1 MGKYQGYEKYKDS
14 GVEWLGKIPEHWK
27 VTRAKFVSDIFV
39 PQRNKPELNLDDG
52 LPWLTMDDMLGDRV
66 SHTKFKVTKE
76 ASINAGSKSLK
87 KGSVIA
93 SCIGNFGVCTINDV
107 DVIINQQLQA
117 FIPNSHII
125 PEYLRELVKISSDY
139 FQMIAT
145 AATVIYV
152 NQAGFANMPI
162 TLPPPDEQEKIAR
175 FLDHKTKQ
183 IDDLIAKK
191 EALIEK
197 LDEKRT
203 ALISHAVTKGLDPNV
218 PMKDSG
224 IEWLDEI
231 PENWKRIPFRWCC
244 YITEGQVDPTQP
256 KFKDLP
262 LIAPNHIES
271 QTGKLVAKETAEDQ
285 GAISGK
291 YFYKSGTLLYSK
303 IRPALVKAC
312 ISDEDG
318 LCSAD
323 MYPIKTA
330 GILSNKFM
338 LYQILSKNFTQLAIL
353 VSDRVAM
360 PKVNRETL
368 GGFPILVP
376 PLKEQQQIVDYLD
389 EQTASIT
396 QQKAK
401 IQQAIELLKE
411 YRTALIT
418 NAVTGK
424 IDVRQV
430 PIPEA
435 QKPA

>member
-1 MGKYQGYEKYKDS
+1 MSNSSLIYLLDTNACIVYLKNKNSNINLHLDS
-14 GVEWLGKIPEHWK
+14 VGSNKIAVCSVVKAELFYGSMRSNNPQKSLNIQLLFLNQFISLPFDDRCAEIYG
-27 VTRAKFVSDIFV
+27 TIRADLA
-39 PQRNKPELNLDDG
+39 NKGTPISLNDLQI
-52 LPWLTMDDMLGDRV
+52 
-66 SHTKFKVTKE
+66 
-76 ASINAGSKSLK
+76 ASIALANNLILVINIGAKSNTVTNLHL
-87 KGSVIA
+87 
-93 SCIGNFGVCTINDV
+93 D
-107 DVIINQQLQA
+107 
-117 FIPNSHII
+117 
-125 PEYLRELVKISSDY
+125 KIKE
-139 FQMIAT
+139 FWA
-145 AATVIYV
+145 
-152 NQAGFANMPI
+152 
-162 TLPPPDEQEKIAR
+162 TLPPLDEQKAIAH
-175 FLDHKTKQ
+175 FLDYKTKQ

-203 ALISHAVTKGLDPNV
+203 ALISHAVTKGLEPNA
-218 PMKDSG
+218 PMKNSG

-231 PENWKRIPFRWCC
+231 PEHWKRIPFRWCC

-312 ISDEDG
+312 ISEEDG

-401 IQQAIELLKE
+401 IQQAIERLKE

-430 PIPEA
+430 PIP
-435 QKPA
+435 

>member
-1 MGKYQGYEKYKDS
+1 
-14 GVEWLGKIPEHWK
+14 
-27 VTRAKFVSDIFV
+27 
-39 PQRNKPELNLDDG
+39 
-52 LPWLTMDDMLGDRV
+52 
-66 SHTKFKVTKE
+66 
-76 ASINAGSKSLK
+76 
-87 KGSVIA
+87 
-93 SCIGNFGVCTINDV
+93 
-107 DVIINQQLQA
+107 
-117 FIPNSHII
+117 
-125 PEYLRELVKISSDY
+125 
-139 FQMIAT
+139 
-145 AATVIYV
+145 
-152 NQAGFANMPI
+152 
-162 TLPPPDEQEKIAR
+162 
-175 FLDHKTKQ
+175 
-183 IDDLIAKK
+183 
-191 EALIEK
+191 
-197 LDEKRT
+197 
-203 ALISHAVTKGLDPNV
+203 
-218 PMKDSG
+218 MKNSG

-231 PENWKRIPFRWCC
+231 PEHWKRIPFRWCC

-312 ISDEDG
+312 ISEEDG

-401 IQQAIELLKE
+401 IQQAIERLKE

-430 PIPEA
+430 PIP
-435 QKPA
+435 